1 METSVCCH
9 WKQIYL
15 EKQNIGY
22 LKTSHFGNA
31 ACGIKSFKGLN
42 TVTEKSQKFSRASA
56 FSRIFIWKISEI
68 ASKSV
73 RFETGNCIGKE
84 FHWNC
89 NGKERGKQ
97 HGENVSVIESILLC
111 YRNDSR

>member
-9 WKQIYL
+9 WKQIHW
-15 EKQNIGY
+15 EKQNMSY

-31 ACGIKSFKGLN
+31 VSGIKSFKGLN
-42 TVTEKSQKFSRASA
+42 TVTEKSQKC
-56 FSRIFIWKISEI
+56 
-68 ASKSV
+68 V

-89 NGKERGKQ
+89 NGKE
-97 HGENVSVIESILLC
+97 GENNMVKTLVWLKVFCYIIEMIAGNFVKALVWVELYFS
-111 YRNDSR
+111 